1 MPKAQSLN
9 RPDAL
14 PDADAAIDASTTPI
28 VEAAKSVL
36 LLEADCLRAAA
47 GRIGAPFAAA
57 VELLHRHRGNIVV
70 TGVGKSGDIGRKIAS
85 TLRSIG
91 KAAVF
96 LSAAD
101 ATHGDLGIYQPGD
114 PTILLSKSG
123 ATPELLRLLPALQ
136 KLSSPLIAIVGNLR
150 SPLARAATIVL
161 DAQVPV
167 EADHLNVA
175 PTCSTTVSL
184 ALGDALAVSLMRMSD
199 LDHREFATFHPSGQL
214 GRNLTTQVSQ
224 VMHPLSQVAVMRAAD
239 SLHQVVLEMTSRP
252 FGAACVLDDEGRL
265 IGLITDG
272 DLRRVLQHH
281 LDIRGL
287 SAAECMTRDPIVV
300 PPTALLQDAAALMES
315 RPSQI
320 SVLPVVDDSRKCHGL
335 LRLHDLYWH

>member
-1 MPKAQSLN
+1 
-9 RPDAL
+9 
-14 PDADAAIDASTTPI
+14 
-28 VEAAKSVL
+28 VL
-36 LLEADCLRAAA
+36 ALEADCIRAAA
-47 GRIGAPFAAA
+47 ERIDVPFATA
-57 VELLHRHRGNIVV
+57 VELLHRHRGNIVI

-123 ATPELLRLLPALQ
+123 ATPELLHLLPALQ
-136 KLSSPLIAIVGNLR
+136 KLPSPLIAIVGNLT
-150 SPLARAATIVL
+150 SPLARAASVVL
-161 DAQVPV
+161 DARVPI

-175 PTCSTTVSL
+175 PTCSTTVAL
-184 ALGDALAVSLMRMSD
+184 ALGDALAVALMRMSD

-214 GRNLTTQVSQ
+214 GRNLTTRVSQ
-224 VMHPLSQVAVMRAAD
+224 VMHPLARVAAVRATD
-239 SLHQVVLEMTSRP
+239 SLHQVVIEMTSRP
-252 FGAACVLDDEGRL
+252 FGAACVLDDDTRL
-265 IGLITDG
+265 VGLITDG

-281 LDIRGL
+281 PDIRGL
-287 SAAECMTRDPIVV
+287 SAGDCMSQEPTVV
-300 PPTALLQDAAALMES
+300 SPAALLQDAAALMEA

-320 SVLPVVDDSRKCHGL
+320 SVLPVVDDQRRCHGL